1 LAAPIVWLKKVEG
14 IKGMDKND
22 IIFVGGHRG
31 MVGSAI
37 LRCLQKAGFNNL
49 ILRTSNELDLTI
61 QADVDHFFQTEKPEY
76 VFLAAARVG
85 GILANSI
92 YRAEFIYDNL
102 QIQNNVIHSAWKY
115 EIKKLLFL
123 SSSCVYPRNCPQPMK
138 EEFLWSGHLE
148 PANEPYAVAKLA
160 GMSMCRAYHDQYG
173 SNFISIIPTNLYGHN
188 DNYDPQQSHVMASLI
203 QKAHLAKLNG
213 DKQFIVWGS
222 GKPRRELMYV
232 DDAAEAALLLM
243 QEYSESEPINVG
255 SGKEYSIAE
264 LAEKAKSI
272 IGFKGDLVFDSTKP
286 DGAPRKLLDIS
297 GIKTLGWKSST
308 LLDQGI
314 SSSYADYLLHH

>member
-1 LAAPIVWLKKVEG
+1 
-14 IKGMDKND
+14 MDKND
-22 IIFVGGHRG
+22 RIFVGGHRG

-37 LRCLQKAGFNNL
+37 LRCLQKTGFNNL

-92 YRAEFIYDNL
+92 YRADFIYDNL

-148 PANEPYAVAKLA
+148 PTNEPYAVAKLA

-173 SNFISIIPTNLYGHN
+173 SNFISIIPTNLYGPN

-213 DKQFIVWGS
+213 DKQFVVWGS

-232 DDAAEAALLLM
+232 DDASEAALLLM

-308 LLDQGI
+308 LLGQGI